1 MKSIWDKLHKIG
13 DFLHLPDLPAWVLG
27 ILALV
32 LILRIPTFFEPYYY
46 GDEMIYLTLGQGVR
60 QGLTLYKDVY
70 DNKPPLLYLTAAA
83 AGNLFWFK
91 TILCFWSIITII
103 FFYKLA
109 EKLFTKRKIVQIAS
123 TSIFAIL
130 TTIPLFEGNTVNAE
144 LFMIGFTIIAL
155 YILLSDK
162 LNSKR
167 IYFAGLL
174 FGLGTLFKVP
184 AAFDAPI
191 IVIYWLITNDF
202 KDWKKVIKNTFILAL
217 GFVTPILLSF
227 IYFYFKGAL
236 SAYINAAFLQNVG
249 YLSSFRP
256 GDIQKP
262 FYIRNGPLLIRAGIV
277 FAGIGI
283 LYLSR
288 KKLSKNFIL
297 FCIWTLLGLF
307 AVTLSERPY
316 PHYFIQVIAPISF
329 LFGMFFAERSI
340 EQALV
345 VIPLTVSFFVP
356 VYYNFYHYSTINYYS
371 RFINFAIGKS
381 TKSEYLEGFSS
392 TVDRNYAIAKFLSQS
407 SRETDRVFMW
417 DSDSATVYA
426 LSRRLPPIKFVADY
440 HVTDYSNLATV
451 AGQITTNP
459 PKFIV
464 LTSNR
469 PYPDLIKLIKNKY
482 FLINQIGNT
491 DIYSRVDLAQKIN
504 SVVK

>member
-1 MKSIWDKLHKIG
+1 MKSIWQKLHKIG

-32 LILRIPTFFEPYYY
+32 LILRIPSFFEPYYY

-60 QGLTLYKDVY
+60 QGLTLYKDIY

-91 TILCFWSIITII
+91 AILCFWSIITII

-109 EKLFTKRKIVQIAS
+109 EKLFTKRKIVQIVS

-130 TTIPLFEGNTVNAE
+130 TTIPLFEGNIVNAE
-144 LFMIGFTIIAL
+144 LFMIGFTIVAL
-155 YILLSDK
+155 YILLSGK

-184 AAFDAPI
+184 AAFDVPV
-191 IVIYWLITNDF
+191 IVIYWLITSDF
-202 KDWKKVIKNTFILAL
+202 KNWKRVIKDTFILAL
-217 GFVTPILLSF
+217 GFVTPVLLTF

-236 SAYINAAFLQNVG
+236 PAYINAAFLQNVG

-277 FAGIGI
+277 FAGIVI

-297 FCIWTLLGLF
+297 FTIWTLLGLF

-316 PHYFIQVIAPISF
+316 PHYFVQIIAPISF
-329 LFGMFFAERSI
+329 FFGMFFAERSI

-345 VIPLTVSFFVP
+345 VIPLAVSFFVP
-356 VYYNFYHYSTINYYS
+356 VYYGFYHYSTISYYT
-371 RFINFAIGKS
+371 RFINFATGKL
-381 TKSEYLEGFSS
+381 TKSEYLESFSS
-392 TVDRNYAIAKFLSQS
+392 TVNRNYAIANFLTTS
-407 SRETDRVFMW
+407 SLPSDKVFMW
-417 DSDSATVYA
+417 DSDSAVVYA

-440 HVTDYSNLATV
+440 HVNDYSSLSAT
-451 AGQITTNP
+451 AGQIIANP
-459 PKFIV
+459 PKFII
-464 LTSNR
+464 LTSNH
-469 PYPDLIKLIKNKY
+469 PYPNLTPLIKNKY
-482 FLINQIGNT
+482 FLINQIGNA
-491 DIYSRVDLAQKIN
+491 DIYSRVDLAPKDR
-504 SVVK
+504 